1 MVNEKMKTYAAREAK
16 NNFGALLDEAQ
27 RQPIQI
33 TRNGRIVAGV
43 VNKEEFEEVIANR
56 RKKAQRKIRDALSV
70 IAKESDTRPRPT
82 RAELRNLLECDDDEI
97 DALFDEEFFQPK

>member
-1 MVNEKMKTYAAREAK
+1 MKTYAAKEAK
-16 NNFGALLDEAQ
+16 NNFGEMLDEVQ

-56 RKKAQRKIRDALSV
+56 RKKAQREIRDGLTV
-70 IAKESDTRPRPT
+70 IAEESDKKPRPT
-82 RAELRNLLECDDDEI
+82 RAELRSLLECDDEI
-97 DALFDEEFFQPK
+97 DALFDEDFFQPK

>member
-1 MVNEKMKTYAAREAK
+1 MIDEKMKTYAAREAK

-43 VNKEEFEEVIANR
+43 VNKEEFEQVIANR
-56 RKKAQRKIRDALSV
+56 RKKAQKKMLKSLEAL
-70 IAKESDTRPRPT
+70 AQESTNYPQPT
-82 RAELRNLLECDDDEI
+82 RAELRKLLECDDDEI
-97 DALFDEEFFQPK
+97 DALVGNDFI

>member
-1 MVNEKMKTYAAREAK
+1 MKTYAAKEAK
-16 NNFGALLDEAQ
+16 NNFGEMLDEVQ

-56 RKKAQRKIRDALSV
+56 RKKAQREIRDALTV
-70 IAKESDTRPRPT
+70 IAEESDQKPRPT
-82 RAELRNLLECDDDEI
+82 RAELRTLLECNDDEI
-97 DALFDEEFFQPK
+97 DALFDEDFFQPK